1 MGLIA
6 GAIAIVVLGIA
17 GIMWLMKSRPDV
29 TPQVTANPVATDTGK
44 TFSYSMLVQKD
55 PGRYPGSKPFQLPGE
70 VIFSPGDRIRLVV
83 TAPEPGFLYIIN
95 ESPDSSQNLLF
106 PSSTSNNGSAEVA
119 AGQSIR
125 IPERG
130 EGFVFDEQQGT
141 EKLWLIWSRA
151 SVPQLEAVK
160 RWANPE
166 DRGEIK
172 DDAQKNAIRELLG
185 RTPEGNTE
193 KDEATKQTK
202 VRGTN
207 DVLVKLVKLEHH

>member
-1 MGLIA
+1 MI
-6 GAIAIVVLGIA
+6 
-17 GIMWLMKSRPDV
+17 
-29 TPQVTANPVATDTGK
+29 
-44 TFSYSMLVQKD
+44 
-55 PGRYPGSKPFQLPGE
+55 
-70 VIFSPGDRIRLVV
+70 
-83 TAPEPGFLYIIN
+83 
-95 ESPDSSQNLLF
+95 
-106 PSSTSNNGSAEVA
+106 GSAEVA
-119 AGQSIR
+119 AGQSIQ

-166 DRGEIK
+166 DRGQIK

-185 RTPEGNTE
+185 RTPEANTE
-193 KDEATKQTK
+193 KDEATKQTN